1 MDEIR
6 QRLIDKFN
14 QMLSVNS
21 VYYNMYDELN
31 DLLYG
36 INDNPFNFIEMEKFF
51 KYVKLNISE
60 SEFIKNTINVLRT
73 FEVSK
78 YYDLPKDFV
87 NRMISNPYYESIIE
101 KTRRFCLHCSL
112 QSKIEDVILYLET
125 LCDNEY
131 IDSSEINKIFI
142 SDLKFDLREKIA
154 ISKLIS
160 RYNIGVS
167 KNVKEMLERD
177 ISNIDLNYNEE
188 ETDDFKED
196 CFLKM

>member
-87 NRMISNPYYESIIE
+87 NRMISNPYYERIIE

-131 IDSSEINKIFI
+131 IDIYEINDILNI
-142 SDLKFDLREKIA
+142 DLKYDLREKIA
-154 ISKLIS
+154 ISRLIS

-167 KNVKEMLERD
+167 KNVKEVFDREISD
-177 ISNIDLNYNEE
+177 IDSNKYEE
-188 ETDDFKED
+188 QTCVIEENS
-196 CFLKM
+196 LKM